1 MVLFPILWSL
11 EDDLNNFKDKKK
23 EICNLTLDS
32 EWSLECVW
40 KTNTIPTPD
49 YMVIRR
55 MSTTEEVFIAVN
67 LQFHYGFLPHI
78 SPEIMMDY
86 FDICQRNGVK
96 QTENEESCGFQIKSM
111 HFLQMREPTAEIKL
125 RSVNNVYLTKL
136 HLITGTINISEN
148 LSSSLINFENV
159 EKMMGFQKDSL
170 MELSKDFLHLLDQG
184 ASSFA
189 DMNLKCGFVTV
200 PAHKSILAAR
210 SPVFAA
216 MFETEMIENL
226 TNVVDITD
234 MDVCALRNML
244 TFMYSGRI
252 ENLTIASAGDLLFA
266 ADKYQLQGL
275 KSICRDFLKS
285 KLSLQN
291 VLMILAAGDLYD
303 PVLKAIATGYIC
315 NECDFSALEETEEW
329 ISLLKEKP
337 SVAAEVLVQIV
348 KSKDKKRKTVKK
360 RKIFRYPPI

>member
-1 MVLFPILWSL
+1 MVLFPISWSL
-11 EDDLNNFKDKKK
+11 EDDLNNFKDKKN

-55 MSTTEEVFIAVN
+55 ISTTEEVFIAVN
-67 LQFHYGFLPHI
+67 LQFHYGLVRQKFVPHI
-78 SPEIMMDY
+78 SPEIMIEY
-86 FDICQRNGVK
+86 FDICRRNGVQ
-96 QTENEESCGFQIKSM
+96 QTEKDESCGFQIKSM

-125 RSVNNVYLTKL
+125 RSVNNAYLTKL
-136 HLITGTINISEN
+136 RLITGTINILEN
-148 LSSSLINFENV
+148 FPSSLINFENV

-189 DMNLKCGFVTV
+189 DVNLECGSLIV

-216 MFETEMIENL
+216 MFATEMRENL

-275 KSICRDFLKS
+275 KTICRDFLKS

-303 PVLKAIATGYIC
+303 PVLKAIATDYIC

-348 KSKDKKRKTVKK
+348 KSKHKK
-360 RKIFRYPPI
+360 